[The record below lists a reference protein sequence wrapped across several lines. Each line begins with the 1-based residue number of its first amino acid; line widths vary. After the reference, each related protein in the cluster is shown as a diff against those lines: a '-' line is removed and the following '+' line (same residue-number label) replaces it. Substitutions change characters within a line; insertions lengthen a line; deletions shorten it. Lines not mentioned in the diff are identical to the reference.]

1 VSLSQKKTATVLGGG
16 SWGTALASI
25 LGSHGYDTLLW
36 MRDEEVAKEVNATH
50 RNTRY
55 LGDAPIDE
63 RVTATVD
70 LVRASSHAE
79 VIIVAVPSK
88 HLRSVML
95 RVGDHV
101 TGDQIVI
108 SATKG
113 LEAEGLKRMSEVI
126 AEETCVRKIGAIS
139 GPNLAREIVA
149 GQPAATVVASPFEGV
164 IQKVERMLAGPTF
177 RLYGNFDLPGT
188 EYAGALK
195 NIYAIAGGVATG
207 LGFGANTLST
217 LITRGL
223 AEMSRFGE
231 RYGAQRL
238 TFQGLA
244 GVGDL
249 VATCS
254 STLSR
259 NHTVGR
265 HLAAGEQLDD
275 IIANLGMVA
284 EGVNTARVIHTH
296 AAAVDIDMPIASGV
310 YRLLF
315 EGTAP
320 REALAD
326 LMARESRYEG
336 MDSFIHRPSRPTSV
350 VKAGIDRE

>member
-1 VSLSQKKTATVLGGG
+1 MSPKSHKRAAVLGGG

-25 LGSHGYDTLLW
+25 MGSHGYDTLLW
-36 MRDEEVAKEVNATH
+36 MRDEALAKHLNVAH
-50 RNTRY
+50 RNPAY
-55 LGDAPIDE
+55 LGDAAIDE
-63 RVTATVD
+63 RVRATTD
-70 LVRASSHAE
+70 LIEAAEHAE
-79 VIIVAVPSK
+79 VLIVAIPSK
-88 HLRSVML
+88 HFRGVMTQ
-95 RVGDHV
+95 VGAHLS
-101 TGDQIVI
+101 GDQIVI

-113 LEAEGLKRMSEVI
+113 LESDGLKRMSQVI
-126 AEETCVRKIGAIS
+126 ADETCVREIGAIS

-149 GQPAATVVASPFEGV
+149 GQPAATVVASAFECV

-195 NIYAIAGGVATG
+195 NIYAIAGGVSAG

-231 RYGAQRL
+231 RYGAERL
-238 TFQGLA
+238 SFQGLA

-265 HLAAGEQLDD
+265 HLAKGEKLDD

-284 EGVNTARVIHTH
+284 EGVNTTRVIHTH
-296 AAAVDIDMPIASGV
+296 ALKENIDMPIAAAV

-315 EGTAP
+315 EGASP
-320 REALAD
+320 QDALAE
-326 LMARESRYEG
+326 LMARDSRYEG
-336 MDSFIHRPSRPTSV
+336 LDSYIHAPSTPGSV
-350 VKAGIDRE
+350 VDPWKGRT

>member
-1 VSLSQKKTATVLGGG
+1 MSKRNTKTATVLGCG

-36 MRDEEVAKEVNATH
+36 MRDAEVADAVNASH
-50 RNTRY
+50 RNPAY

-63 RVTATVD
+63 RVRATVD
-70 LVRASSHAE
+70 LTQAASHAE
-79 VIIVAVPSK
+79 VIIVAIPSK
-88 HLRSVML
+88 HFRGVMR

-101 TGDQIVI
+101 TGDQVII

-113 LEAEGLKRMSEVI
+113 LESEGLKRMSQVI
-126 AEETCVRKIGAIS
+126 ADETCVRKIGAIS

-149 GQPAATVVASPFEGV
+149 GQPAATVLASPFEGV
-164 IQKVERMLAGPTF
+164 IQTVERMLAGPTF

-195 NIYAIAGGVATG
+195 NIYAIAGGVAAG

-231 RYGAQRL
+231 RYGAERL
-238 TFQGLA
+238 SFQGLA

-265 HLAAGEQLDD
+265 HLAQGEALDD

-284 EGVNTARVIHTH
+284 EGVNTTRVIHTH
-296 AAAVDIDMPIASGV
+296 ATDEGIDMPIASAV

-315 EGTAP
+315 EGATP
-320 REALAD
+320 QEALAE

-336 MDSFIHRPSRPTSV
+336 VDAFIHRPATPGTIVQPWMGR
-350 VKAGIDRE
+350 K

>member
-1 VSLSQKKTATVLGGG
+1 MTRGTQKHAAVLGGG

-25 LGSHGYDTLLW
+25 MGSHGYDTMLW
-36 MRDEEVAKEVNATH
+36 MRDEALAKTLNTRH
-50 RNTRY
+50 RNPVY
-55 LGDAPIDE
+55 LGDSPIDE
-63 RVTATVD
+63 RVRATTD
-70 LVRASSHAE
+70 LTQATEHAE
-79 VIIVAVPSK
+79 VLIVAIPSK
-88 HLRSVML
+88 HFRAVMTRAGEHL
-95 RVGDHV
+95 N
-101 TGDQIVI
+101 GDQVVI

-113 LEAEGLKRMSEVI
+113 LESEGLRRMSQVI

-149 GQPAATVVASPFEGV
+149 GQPAATVVASAFECV

-195 NIYAIAGGVATG
+195 NIYAIAGGVSAG

-231 RYGAQRL
+231 RYGAERL
-238 TFQGLA
+238 SFQGLA

-265 HLAAGEQLDD
+265 HLAQGEKLDD
-275 IIANLGMVA
+275 IITNLGMVA
-284 EGVNTARVIHTH
+284 EGVNTTKVIHKH
-296 AAAVDIDMPIASGV
+296 AVREGIDMPIASAV
-310 YRLLF
+310 YRILF
-315 EGTAP
+315 EDASP
-320 REALAD
+320 QEALAE
-326 LMARESRYEG
+326 LMARDSRYEG
-336 MDSFIHRPSRPTSV
+336 IDSFIHSESTPKSV
-350 VKAGIDRE
+350 LERTKTRA

>member
-1 VSLSQKKTATVLGGG
+1 MSARTNKHAAVLGGG

-25 LGSHGYDTLLW
+25 MGSHGYDTLLW
-36 MRDEEVAKEVNATH
+36 MRDEALCKTLNTSH
-50 RNTRY
+50 RNPTY
-55 LGDAPIDE
+55 LGDAAIDP
-63 RVTATVD
+63 R
-70 LVRASSHAE
+70 VRATTDLIEAAEHAE
-79 VIIVAVPSK
+79 VLIVAIPSK
-88 HLRSVML
+88 HFRSVM
-95 RVGDHV
+95 RDVGDHLS
-101 TGDQIVI
+101 GDQVVI

-149 GQPAATVVASPFEGV
+149 GQPAATVVASAFESV

-195 NIYAIAGGVATG
+195 NIYAIAGGVAAG

-231 RYGAQRL
+231 RYGAERL
-238 TFQGLA
+238 SFQGLA

-265 HLAAGEQLDD
+265 HLAQGEKLEE

-284 EGVNTARVIHTH
+284 EGVNTTRVIHTH
-296 AAAVDIDMPIASGV
+296 AVEEGIDMPIASAV

-315 EGTAP
+315 EDATP
-320 REALAD
+320 HEALSE
-326 LMARESRYEG
+326 LMARDSRYEG
-336 MDSFIHRPSRPTSV
+336 IDAFIHAPSQPRSV
-350 VKAGIDRE
+350 IDPFKGRS

>member
-1 VSLSQKKTATVLGGG
+1 MSLATKKTATVLGGG

-25 LGSHGYDTLLW
+25 LGSHGYETLLW
-36 MRDEEVAKEVNATH
+36 MRDEERAKALNATH
-50 RNTRY
+50 RNPAY
-55 LGDAPIDE
+55 LGDAAIDT

-70 LVRASSHAE
+70 LTQAAQHAE
-79 VIIVAVPSK
+79 VVIVAIPSN
-88 HLRSVML
+88 HFRSVMR
-95 RVGDHV
+95 RVGDHL
-101 TGDQIVI
+101 TGDQVVI

-113 LEAEGLKRMSEVI
+113 LESEGLKRMSQLI

-149 GQPAATVVASPFEGV
+149 GQPAATVVASAFESV

-195 NIYAIAGGVATG
+195 NIYAIAGGVASG

-238 TFQGLA
+238 SFQGLA

-265 HLAAGEQLDD
+265 HLAQGENLAD

-284 EGVNTARVIHTH
+284 EGVNTTKVIHRH
-296 AAAVDIDMPIASGV
+296 AAAEGIDMPIAGAV

-315 EGTAP
+315 EDSSP
-320 REALAD
+320 QDALAE
-326 LMARESRYEG
+326 LMSRDSRYEG
-336 MDSFIHRPSRPTSV
+336 LDSFIHAPSKPGTV
-350 VKAGIDRE
+350 VEPWKARS

>member
-1 VSLSQKKTATVLGGG
+1 MSLKAKKKAAVLGGG

-36 MRDEEVAKEVNATH
+36 MRDEALAKTINDTH
-50 RNTRY
+50 RNPPY
-55 LGDAPIDE
+55 LGDAPIDP
-63 RVTATVD
+63 R
-70 LVRASSHAE
+70 VRATLDLTQAAEHAE
-79 VIIVAVPSK
+79 VLIVAIPSK
-88 HLRSVML
+88 HFRSVMGQ
-95 RVGDHV
+95 VGDHLS
-101 TGDQIVI
+101 GDQVVI

-113 LEAEGLKRMSEVI
+113 LESEGLKRMSQI
-126 AEETCVRKIGAIS
+126 ITEETCVLKVGAIS

-149 GQPAATVVASPFEGV
+149 GQPAASVVASAFESV
-164 IQKVERMLAGPTF
+164 IQKAERMLAGPTF

-195 NIYAIAGGVATG
+195 NIYAIAGGVAAG

-238 TFQGLA
+238 SFQGLA

-265 HLAAGEQLDD
+265 HLAKGEALDE

-284 EGVNTARVIHTH
+284 EGVNTTRVIHTH
-296 AAAVDIDMPIASGV
+296 AQAEGIDMPIAAAV

-315 EGTAP
+315 EGASP
-320 REALAD
+320 EEALAS

-336 MDSFIHRPSRPTSV
+336 LDSLIHRPSAPGSV
-350 VKAGIDRE
+350 VQPWLGKK